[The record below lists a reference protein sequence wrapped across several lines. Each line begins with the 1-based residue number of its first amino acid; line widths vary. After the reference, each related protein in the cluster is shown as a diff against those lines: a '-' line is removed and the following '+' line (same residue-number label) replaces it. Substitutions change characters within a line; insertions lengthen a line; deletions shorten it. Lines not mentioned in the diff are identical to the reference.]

1 MSYENDESVL
11 KLILNLLL
19 LPVVVVSTILTIHTI
34 IFKRELFFNALS
46 DLSQAIPSI
55 DSFMVLADIFTQFG
69 AQLGDSW
76 PFGPLI
82 SASIIYLVI
91 FIIGF
96 FADVFMSDF
105 LESVWGLAILPM
117 GLLWILIFYAT
128 VGIFGLLAFLFV
140 YALAI
145 FITHEIFLLFY

>member
-1 MSYENDESVL
+1 MSYENDNSVL
-11 KLILNLLL
+11 ELILNLLL

-46 DLSQAIPSI
+46 DLSQVIPSI
-55 DSFMVLADIFTQFG
+55 DFFMVLADIFTQFG
-69 AQLGDSW
+69 AQVGDSW

-82 SASIIYLVI
+82 SASIVYLVI
-91 FIIGF
+91 FILGF
-96 FADVFMSDF
+96 LADEFISDF
-105 LESVWGLAILPM
+105 LELVWGLAILPI

-145 FITHEIFLLFY
+145 FITNEIFMLF

>member
-1 MSYENDESVL
+1 MSYENDKSILE
-11 KLILNLLL
+11 LILNLLL

-46 DLSQAIPSI
+46 DLSQVIPSI
-55 DSFMVLADIFTQFG
+55 DFFMVLADIFTQFG
-69 AQLGDSW
+69 AQVGDSW

-82 SASIIYLVI
+82 SASIVYIVI
-91 FIIGF
+91 FILGF
-96 FADVFMSDF
+96 LADEFISDF
-105 LESVWGLAILPM
+105 LELVWGLAILPI

-145 FITHEIFLLFY
+145 FITNEIFVLF

>member
-1 MSYENDESVL
+1 MSYEDDDYVFQLIL
-11 KLILNLLL
+11 KLIL

-34 IFKRELFFNALS
+34 IFKRDLFLNALS
-46 DLSQAIPSI
+46 DLYQVIPSI
-55 DSFMVLADIFTQFG
+55 DFFMGLADISIQFG

-82 SASIIYLVI
+82 SASIIYLMI

-96 FADVFMSDF
+96 FADKFMSDF
-105 LESVWGLAILPM
+105 LESVWGLAILLM
-117 GLLWILIFYAT
+117 GLLWILMFYAT

-145 FITHEIFLLFY
+145 FITNEIFVLS

>member
-1 MSYENDESVL
+1 MSYENGESVL

-46 DLSQAIPSI
+46 DLSQVIFSI
-55 DSFMVLADIFTQFG
+55 EFFKVFADIFIQFG
-69 AQLGDSW
+69 AQVGNSW

-82 SASIIYLVI
+82 SASIVYLVI
-91 FIIGF
+91 FILGF
-96 FADVFMSDF
+96 LADEFISDF
-105 LESVWGLAILPM
+105 LELVWGLAILPM

-140 YALAI
+140 YALVI
-145 FITHEIFLLFY
+145 FITNEIFMLY